1 MGGVAP
7 LHPSVALRLQFYNA
21 ILNGLKVF
29 KINGTDGRQQ
39 PGWAQT
45 EPVLA
50 ARQGRA
56 RSRQRGGARTHGHRN
71 MDTVMGGTAGG
82 AAALVVWYQEKK
94 SRDLVAA
101 CRSHM

>member
-1 MGGVAP
+1 
-7 LHPSVALRLQFYNA
+7 
-21 ILNGLKVF
+21 
-29 KINGTDGRQQ
+29 
-39 PGWAQT
+39 
-45 EPVLA
+45 
-50 ARQGRA
+50 
-56 RSRQRGGARTHGHRN
+56 